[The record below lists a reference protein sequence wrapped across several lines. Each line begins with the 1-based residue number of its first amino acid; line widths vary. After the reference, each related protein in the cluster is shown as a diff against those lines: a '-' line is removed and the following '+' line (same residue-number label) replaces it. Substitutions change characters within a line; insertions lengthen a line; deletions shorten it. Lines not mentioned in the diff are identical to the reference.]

1 MSYIIAPSSQKEYEL
16 VDSLAQGTTLE
27 NPASYNNHFSNPIRI
42 KKNSQ
47 VALLNA
53 KINRIDTF
61 DVQSNNGYYVF
72 IGDELGIKTDNSL
85 RNRASIPIPYT
96 LTRGTNISNFTNE
109 VEVQEHS
116 NKLQQT
122 PSEMLKTLDIN
133 QLNLFHPEF
142 RGLGSATFEI
152 TTSGASNGRDF
163 NGFKFNF
170 DQYNDG
176 SNASYINSSFAPA
189 HPATKY
195 TGDATNAST
204 AKVETNTSGAN
215 NFPAITRL
223 TESADDYECVA
234 MGYEFP
240 LAVSGGSA
248 TFHIG
253 ENASAG
259 GFQVG
264 LTRPLRLYNDAPSTF
279 KNTQKGLKQF
289 PPYFRQ
295 SGNFFFDW
303 AVRVTQS
310 DTTAG
315 RSIEVLQTVI
325 KGNQFQQEEVEYW
338 NSTSVNSDFH
348 ALDSY
353 EEWNNA
359 SYSDIKF
366 TAIGERMLIE
376 IYNKVDEAWEKLA
389 DSTDPSK
396 WPNTTKSINQNNVF
410 MYPIVDISVQ
420 NASLGLVQY
429 NGRKTYTAPT
439 PNNATKALTYT
450 RSNFYGACMRGGILG
465 ATGIEA
471 IQAVDFRQ
479 KYQTAFSQ
487 SSASLVGLNA
497 SGGVA
502 YSVAMILEHAP
513 GKNNTRYMEE
523 RYNPFAKVFGAH
535 ATDYLGF
542 SPMSEIQR
550 SRNGNDIDPS
560 LTSIFHMSSTSA
572 PTPYSRSN
580 TFIRINDLPIE
591 SYNGAQSGISKIVGT
606 IPRFDSSNSEIGS
619 LFYDIANPVYL
630 DLNNTE
636 DLLLNQMK
644 IDFVNVDEKI
654 VNDLT
659 GTSVVTLH
667 IRQKPSL

>member
-16 VDSLAQGTTLE
+16 VDSFAQGTTLE

-53 KINRIDTF
+53 KINRVDTF
-61 DVQSNNGYYVF
+61 DVQDDNGYYVY
-72 IGDELGIKTDNSL
+72 IGKELEIATDNSL
-85 RNRASIPIPYT
+85 RNRASIPVPFV
-96 LTRGTNISNFTNE
+96 LTRDFHSSSSISE
-109 VEVQEHS
+109 IELQEHS
-116 NKLQQT
+116 AKLQQT
-122 PSEMLKTLDIN
+122 PSEMLKTLDLN
-133 QLNLFHPEF
+133 QRQLWHPEF

-152 TTSGASNGRDF
+152 QTGGASNARDF

-170 DQYNDG
+170 DQYNNG
-176 SNASYINSSFAPA
+176 SNASYLNSSFAPT
-189 HPATKY
+189 HPNTKFS
-195 TGDATNAST
+195 GSNAST
-204 AKVETNTSGAN
+204 AKVETNTSGAK

-223 TESADDYECVA
+223 AEDGDDFDCTA
-234 MGYEFP
+234 MGYEYP

-253 ENASAG
+253 ENASGG

-264 LTRPLRLYNDAPSTF
+264 LTRPKRLYNEAPSTY
-279 KNTQKGLKQF
+279 KNTQKGLKQY
-289 PPYFRQ
+289 PPHFTQ
-295 SGNFFFDW
+295 TGNFFFDW
-303 AVRVTQS
+303 AVRVEEFP
-310 DTTAG
+310 TTAG
-315 RSIEVLQTVI
+315 RNIEVLQSVV
-325 KGNQFQQEEVEYW
+325 KGSEFRIEEVEYW
-338 NSTSVNSDFH
+338 NSTSANTDFH
-348 ALDSY
+348 ALDSNL
-353 EEWNNA
+353 EWNNA

-376 IYNKVDEAWEKLA
+376 IYDKVEEAWKKLA
-389 DSTDPSK
+389 DSSDPSQ
-396 WPNTTKSINQNNVF
+396 WPKTTKSISQNNVY

-429 NGRKTYTAPT
+429 NGRKTYSET
-439 PNNATKALTYT
+439 PSIARNAITYNKA
-450 RSNFYGACMRGGILG
+450 NFYSACLKGTLLMSI
-465 ATGIEA
+465 GIEA
-471 IQAVDFRQ
+471 IRAVDFRDIF
-479 KYQTAFSQ
+479 KTAFSQ

-502 YSVAMILEHAP
+502 YSVAMILEHAQA
-513 GKNNTRYMEE
+513 KNNTRYMEN

-550 SRNGNDIDPS
+550 SRNGDNTEPS
-560 LTSIFHMSSTSA
+560 QTSIFHMASTSA

-606 IPRFDSSNSEIGS
+606 VPRFDSTNNEVGS

-636 DLLLNQMK
+636 DILLNQMK